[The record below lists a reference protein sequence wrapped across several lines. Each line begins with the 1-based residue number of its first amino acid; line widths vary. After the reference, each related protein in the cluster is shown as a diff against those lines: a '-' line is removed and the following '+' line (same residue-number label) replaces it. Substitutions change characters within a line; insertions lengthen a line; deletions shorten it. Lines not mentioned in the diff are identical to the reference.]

1 MANENTKNPSTTQPS
16 SPAAAAKPHAKPD
29 AEVEAAPTK
38 ERFYLVEQ
46 DREIPRGG
54 GSILLHKGK
63 RISTHG
69 YDIEQLKRH
78 GVKLTEVPVSQ

>member
-1 MANENTKNPSTTQPS
+1 MANENTKTPSNQPS
-16 SPAAAAKPHAKPD
+16 APAAEAKPHAK
-29 AEVEAAPTK
+29 VEDK
-38 ERFYLVEQ
+38 ERFFLVEQ

-54 GSILLHKGK
+54 GSILLRKGK

-78 GVKLTEVPVSQ
+78 GVKLTEVPAAQ